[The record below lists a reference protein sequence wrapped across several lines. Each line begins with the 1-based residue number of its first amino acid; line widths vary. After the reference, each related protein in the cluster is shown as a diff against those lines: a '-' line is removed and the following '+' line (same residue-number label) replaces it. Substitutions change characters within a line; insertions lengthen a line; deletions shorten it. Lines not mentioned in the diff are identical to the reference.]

1 MTVVPSGGGSATG
14 QEPFACDFHIH
25 NVRNYMRDVDM
36 NERGKQL
43 IAPVLLLGFTTCGSA
58 MAADEPAAPAAAAE
72 PAKPAPGTLAGVLDA
87 SGITATG
94 YVAASYYHSNG
105 YSTYHQFDNKHDSF
119 QLDQAALTIAFQ
131 PKEGFGA
138 LVNVA
143 AGEDMKILNAAEG
156 SNPNTF
162 DVVQGFIQYATGPL
176 TVIAGK
182 YVTLVGA
189 EVIAPTGNTNF
200 SRSLLF
206 FAEPLTHTGIRA
218 TYAASDTLSV
228 VAGANNGWNYSSL
241 STSGSKT
248 AELGV
253 AWTPS
258 KAFSLTA
265 QAYVGKDPTFDA
277 QRTLVDAV
285 ATYSATD
292 ALTLILSFDWGKQK
306 QHAAGDPDL
315 DWNGAA
321 FYTNYALNDQWRV
334 SLRLEYLDDKEG
346 FVSGIVGT
354 AQKFKEGTVT
364 FGYAPVKSF
373 ELRMEARY
381 DKSDKSTFVRK
392 ITTDTSIN
400 PFADS
405 QTGVALQGV
414 YKF

>member
-1 MTVVPSGGGSATG
+1 MDSMKK
-14 QEPFACDFHIH
+14 C
-25 NVRNYMRDVDM
+25 
-36 NERGKQL
+36 GKQL
-43 IAPVLLLGFTTCGSA
+43 IGPALMLGITTCGAA
-58 MAADEPAAPAAAAE
+58 MAADE

-87 SGITATG
+87 SGITETG

-162 DVVQGFIQYATGPL
+162 DVVQGFVQYATGPL

-182 YVTLVGA
+182 YVTLAGA

-218 TYAASDTLSV
+218 TYAASDTLSL
-228 VAGANNGWNYSSL
+228 VAGVNNGWNYSSL

-258 KAFSLTA
+258 KTFSLTA
-265 QAYVGKDPTFDA
+265 QAYVGKDATFDA

-292 ALTLILSFDWGKQK
+292 ALTLILSYDWGKQK

-321 FYTNYALNDQWRV
+321 FYTNYALNDQWRA

-346 FVSGIVGT
+346 FVSGLVGT
-354 AQKFKEGTVT
+354 PQKLKEGTLT

-373 ELRMEARY
+373 ELRIEARY
-381 DKSDKSTFVRK
+381 DKSDKATFVRK
-392 ITTDTSIN
+392 INNIVNAN
-400 PFADS
+400 PLANS
-405 QTGVALQGV
+405 QTGIALQGV

>member
-1 MTVVPSGGGSATG
+1 MISMKKSA
-14 QEPFACDFHIH
+14 
-25 NVRNYMRDVDM
+25 
-36 NERGKQL
+36 KQL
-43 IAPVLLLGFTTCGSA
+43 L
-58 MAADEPAAPAAAAE
+58 APALMLSIATYGVAAAEQE
-72 PAKPAPGTLAGVLDA
+72 PAKPAATSAASLSDVLTA
-87 SGITATG
+87 SGITESG

-105 YSTYHQFDNKHDSF
+105 YGTYHQFDNKHDSF
-119 QLDQAALTIAFQ
+119 QLDQAGLTIAFQ

-138 LVNVA
+138 LVNIA

-162 DVVQGFIQYATGPL
+162 DIVQAFAQYASGPL

-182 YVTLVGA
+182 YVTLAGA

-218 TYAASDTLSV
+218 TYAASDTLNI
-228 VAGANNGWNYSSL
+228 VAGVNNGWNASSL

-248 AELGV
+248 AEVGV

-258 KAFSLTA
+258 KTFSLAA

-292 ALTLILSFDWGKQK
+292 ALTFVLSYDWGKQQ

-315 DWNGAA
+315 NWNGAA
-321 FYTNYALNDQWRV
+321 FYTNYALNDQWRW
-334 SLRLEYLDDKEG
+334 LLHLEYLDDKEG
-346 FVSGIVGT
+346 FVSGILGT
-354 AQKFKEGTVT
+354 AQKLKEGTVT

-381 DKSDKSTFVRK
+381 DKSDKSTFVRT

-405 QTGVALQGV
+405 QTGVAVQGV

>member
-1 MTVVPSGGGSATG
+1 
-14 QEPFACDFHIH
+14 
-25 NVRNYMRDVDM
+25 M

-43 IAPVLLLGFTTCGSA
+43 IAPALLLGFATCGSA
-58 MAADEPAAPAAAAE
+58 MAADEPAAPAATAE

-143 AGEDMKILNAAEG
+143 AGEDMKILNTAEG
-156 SNPNTF
+156 SNPNSF
-162 DVVQGFIQYATGPL
+162 DVVQGFVQYATGPL

-182 YVTLVGA
+182 YVTLAGA

-218 TYAASDTLSV
+218 TYAASDTLSF
-228 VAGANNGWNYSSL
+228 VAGVNNGWNYSSL

-258 KAFSLTA
+258 KTFSLTA
-265 QAYVGKDPTFDA
+265 QAYVGKDSTFDA

-292 ALTLILSFDWGKQK
+292 ALTFILSYDWGKQQ

-315 DWNGAA
+315 NWNGAA

-346 FVSGIVGT
+346 FVSGIFGT
-354 AQKFKEGTVT
+354 AQKLKEGTVT

-381 DKSDKSTFVRK
+381 DKSDKSTFVR
-392 ITTDTSIN
+392 TLTNDTSIN

>member
-1 MTVVPSGGGSATG
+1 
-14 QEPFACDFHIH
+14 
-25 NVRNYMRDVDM
+25 M
-36 NERGKQL
+36 NKCGKQL
-43 IAPVLLLGFTTCGSA
+43 IAPALMLGIATCGAA
-58 MAADEPAAPAAAAE
+58 MAADEPATPVAAE

-138 LVNVA
+138 LVDVA
-143 AGEDMKILNAAEG
+143 AGEDMKILNTAEG

-162 DVVQGFIQYATGPL
+162 DVVQGFVQYATGPL

-182 YVTLVGA
+182 YVTLAGA

-218 TYAASDTLSV
+218 TYAASDTLSL
-228 VAGANNGWNYSSL
+228 VAGVNNGWNYSSL

-258 KAFSLTA
+258 KTFSLTA
-265 QAYVGKDPTFDA
+265 QAYVGKDATFDA
-277 QRTLVDAV
+277 QRTLLDAV

-292 ALTLILSFDWGKQK
+292 ALTFILSYDWGKQQ

-321 FYTNYALNDQWRV
+321 FYTNYALNDQWRT
-334 SLRLEYLDDKEG
+334 SLRLEYLDDKDG
-346 FVSGIVGT
+346 FVSGLVGT
-354 AQKFKEGTVT
+354 PQKLKEGTLT

-373 ELRMEARY
+373 ELRIEARY
-381 DKSDKSTFVRK
+381 DKSDKATFVRQ
-392 ITTDTSIN
+392 IN
-400 PFADS
+400 NIVNANPLANS

>member
-1 MTVVPSGGGSATG
+1 MNTMNMTEKRLT
-14 QEPFACDFHIH
+14 
-25 NVRNYMRDVDM
+25 
-36 NERGKQL
+36 
-43 IAPVLLLGFTTCGSA
+43 APALVLGIVTCG
-58 MAADEPAAPAAAAE
+58 MAFADEPAAPAAAAE
-72 PAKPAPGTLAGVLDA
+72 PAKPAPGTLAAILDT
-87 SGITATG
+87 SGITESG

-105 YSTYHQFDNKHDSF
+105 YSTDHQFDNKHDTF
-119 QLDQAALTIAFQ
+119 QLDQAAVTLAYQ

-138 LVNVA
+138 LVNIA
-143 AGEDMKILNAAEG
+143 AGEDMKVLNAAEN

-162 DVVQGFIQYATGPL
+162 DVVQAFVQYATGPL
-176 TVIAGK
+176 TVIGGK
-182 YVTLVGA
+182 YVTLAGA

-206 FAEPLTHTGIRA
+206 FAEPLTHTGVRV
-218 TYAASDTLSV
+218 TYAASDTLNI
-228 VAGANNGWNYSSL
+228 VAGVNNGWNSSSL

-248 AELGV
+248 AEMGV

-258 KAFSLTA
+258 KTFSLAA

-277 QRTLVDAV
+277 QRILVDAV

-292 ALTLILSFDWGKQK
+292 ALTFVLSYDWGKQQ

-315 DWNGAA
+315 NWNGAA

-346 FVSGIVGT
+346 FVSGLLNT
-354 AQKFKEGTVT
+354 PQKLKEGTLT
-364 FGYAPVKSF
+364 FGYAPAKSF
-373 ELRMEARY
+373 ELRIEARY
-381 DKSDKSTFVRK
+381 DKSDKATFLRTISTDA
-392 ITTDTSIN
+392 TIN

-405 QTGVALQGV
+405 QTGFALQGV

>member
-1 MTVVPSGGGSATG
+1 
-14 QEPFACDFHIH
+14 
-25 NVRNYMRDVDM
+25 M
-36 NERGKQL
+36 NKCGKQL
-43 IAPVLLLGFTTCGSA
+43 IAPALMLGITTCGAA
-58 MAADEPAAPAAAAE
+58 MADEPAASAAAAE
-72 PAKPAPGTLAGVLDA
+72 PTKPAPGTLAGVLDA

-138 LVNVA
+138 LVNID

-182 YVTLVGA
+182 YVTLAGA
-189 EVIAPTGNTNF
+189 EVIAPPGNSNI
-200 SRSLLF
+200 SRSFLF
-206 FAEPLTHTGIRA
+206 YAEPLTHTGVRA
-218 TYAASDTLSV
+218 TYAASDTLSLT
-228 VAGANNGWNYSSL
+228 AGVNNGWNYSSL

-248 AELGV
+248 GELGV

-265 QAYVGKDPTFDA
+265 QAYVGNDSTFDA

-292 ALTLILSFDWGKQK
+292 ALTFVLSFDWGKQQ
-306 QHAAGDPDL
+306 QHTAGDPDL
-315 DWNGAA
+315 DWNGTA

-334 SLRLEYLDDKEG
+334 SLRLEYLNDKEG
-346 FVSGIVGT
+346 FVSGLVGT
-354 AQKFKEGTVT
+354 PQKLKEGTLT

-381 DKSDKSTFVRK
+381 DKSDKSTFVRT
-392 ITTDTSIN
+392 ITNDTSVN

>member
-1 MTVVPSGGGSATG
+1 
-14 QEPFACDFHIH
+14 
-25 NVRNYMRDVDM
+25 M

-43 IAPVLLLGFTTCGSA
+43 IVPVLLLGFTTCGSA
-58 MAADEPAAPAAAAE
+58 MAADEPAAPAAAE

-87 SGITATG
+87 SGITETG

-162 DVVQGFIQYATGPL
+162 DVVQGFVQYATGPL

-182 YVTLVGA
+182 YVTLAGA

-228 VAGANNGWNYSSL
+228 IAGVNNGWNYSSL

-248 AELGV
+248 AEVGV

-258 KAFSLTA
+258 KTFSLTA
-265 QAYVGKDPTFDA
+265 QAYVGKDSTFDA

-292 ALTLILSFDWGKQK
+292 ALTLILSYDWGKQK

-321 FYTNYALNDQWRV
+321 FYTNYSFNDQWRA

-346 FVSGIVGT
+346 FVSGLVGT
-354 AQKFKEGTVT
+354 PQKLKEGTLT

-373 ELRMEARY
+373 ELRIEARY
-381 DKSDKSTFVRK
+381 DKSDKATFVRK
-392 ITTDTSIN
+392 INNIVN
-400 PFADS
+400 ADPLANS
-405 QTGVALQGV
+405 QTGFALQGV

>member
-1 MTVVPSGGGSATG
+1 
-14 QEPFACDFHIH
+14 
-25 NVRNYMRDVDM
+25 M

-43 IAPVLLLGFTTCGSA
+43 IAPVLLLLGFTTCGPA
-58 MAADEPAAPAAAAE
+58 MATDEPAAPAAAAE

-138 LVNVA
+138 LVDVA

-156 SNPNTF
+156 SNPNPF
-162 DVVQGFIQYATGPL
+162 DVVQGFVQYATGPL

-182 YVTLVGA
+182 YVTLAGA

-218 TYAASDTLSV
+218 TYAVSDTLSV

-248 AELGV
+248 GELGV

-265 QAYVGKDPTFDA
+265 QAYVGEDPTFDA

-346 FVSGIVGT
+346 FVSGLVDT
-354 AQKFKEGTVT
+354 PQKLKEGTVT

-381 DKSDKSTFVRK
+381 DKSDKSTFVRT
-392 ITTDTSIN
+392 ITKDTSIN

>member
-1 MTVVPSGGGSATG
+1 
-14 QEPFACDFHIH
+14 
-25 NVRNYMRDVDM
+25 M
-36 NERGKQL
+36 NKHGKQL
-43 IAPVLLLGFTTCGSA
+43 IASA
-58 MAADEPAAPAAAAE
+58 LILSSAVRTAALADEPTAPPAAAE

-105 YSTYHQFDNKHDSF
+105 YGTDHQFDNKHDSF
-119 QLDQAALTIAFQ
+119 QLDQAALTLAYQ

-138 LVNVA
+138 LVNID

-156 SNPNTF
+156 SNANTF
-162 DVVQGFIQYATGPL
+162 DVVQAFVQYAAGPL
-176 TVIAGK
+176 TVIGGK
-182 YVTLVGA
+182 YVTLAGA

-228 VAGANNGWNYSSL
+228 VAGVNNGWNYSSL

-248 AELGV
+248 GELGV

-258 KAFSLTA
+258 KTFSLTA
-265 QAYVGKDPTFDA
+265 QAYVGKDSTFDA

-292 ALTLILSFDWGKQK
+292 ALTLILSYDWGKQK

-321 FYTNYALNDQWRV
+321 FYTNYALNDQWRA
-334 SLRLEYLDDKEG
+334 SLRLEYLNDKEG
-346 FVSGIVGT
+346 FVSGLLGT
-354 AQKFKEGTVT
+354 PQKLKEGTLT

-381 DKSDKSTFVRK
+381 DKSDKATFVRM
-392 ITTDTSIN
+392 IN
-400 PFADS
+400 NIANANQLADS
-405 QTGVALQGV
+405 QTGLALQGV

>member
-1 MTVVPSGGGSATG
+1 
-14 QEPFACDFHIH
+14 
-25 NVRNYMRDVDM
+25 M
-36 NERGKQL
+36 NKCGKQL
-43 IAPVLLLGFTTCGSA
+43 IASAVLLGF
-58 MAADEPAAPAAAAE
+58 AACNVALAEDE
-72 PAKPAPGTLAGVLDA
+72 PAKPSATAGPSLSDVLTT
-87 SGITATG
+87 SGITASG

-119 QLDQAALTIAFQ
+119 QLDQASLTIAFQ

-138 LVNVA
+138 LVDVA
-143 AGEDMKILNAAEG
+143 AGEDMKILNTAEE

-162 DVVQGFIQYATGPL
+162 DIVQGFVQYATGPL

-182 YVTLVGA
+182 YVTLAGA

-218 TYAASDTLSV
+218 TFAASDTLSFV
-228 VAGANNGWNYSSL
+228 GGVNNGWNYSSL

-258 KAFSLTA
+258 KAFALTA
-265 QAYVGKDPTFDA
+265 QAYVGKDSIFDA

-285 ATYSATD
+285 ATYNATD
-292 ALTLILSFDWGKQK
+292 ALTLILSYDWGKQQ

-315 DWNGAA
+315 NWNGAA
-321 FYTNYALNDQWRV
+321 FYTNYALTDQWRV
-334 SLRLEYLDDKEG
+334 SLRLEYLDDKDG
-346 FVSGIVGT
+346 FVSGIIGT
-354 AQKFKEGTVT
+354 PQKLKEGTLT
-364 FGYAPVKSF
+364 FGYDPVKSL
-373 ELRMEARY
+373 EVRIEARY

-392 ITTDTSIN
+392 ITQDTSID

-405 QTGVALQGV
+405 QTGFALQGV